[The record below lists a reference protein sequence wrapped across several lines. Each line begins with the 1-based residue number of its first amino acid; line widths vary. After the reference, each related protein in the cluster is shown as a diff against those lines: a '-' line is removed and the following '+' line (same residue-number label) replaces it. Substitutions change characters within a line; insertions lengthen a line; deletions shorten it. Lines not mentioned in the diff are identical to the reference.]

1 MGGWGLGNWEDL
13 PCLQQPRHNNL
24 FCLETRTKN
33 NNNHQPQ
40 FIGSDNNNSKLT
52 SKMNQAPV
60 RPQRGL
66 VPISKEAKE
75 PFLSSTWDEFDQMRN
90 QMMEKNHGFW
100 DKVDQDMKEFE
111 KCVSQMEAD
120 MDSANA
126 PLRPSVPSWAMPE
139 DHKKNWPMIGNC
151 TETRDCEV
159 VKLETTES
167 KWEVELEV
175 AKFKPEDLKVAV
187 VGDLVTISG
196 TQTEQV
202 IGNDTS
208 SNTSRSFTKRYTL
221 PSGCDP
227 DTLSSSLTVSG
238 NLKVTCPRK
247 KWLTG
252 PSAKAIRYT

>member
-1 MGGWGLGNWEDL
+1 MGVGWGLGDRADQPPSW
-13 PCLQQPRHNNL
+13 LQHPRHNL
-24 FCLETRTKN
+24 FE
-33 NNNHQPQ
+33 PQ
-40 FIGSDNNNSKLT
+40 QT
-52 SKMNQAPV
+52 STTFKTTTNKCKTTMNQAPV

-66 VPISKEAKE
+66 VPFSNEAKE
-75 PFLSSTWDEFDQMRN
+75 PFFSSTWDEFDQMRN

-120 MDSANA
+120 MDNANA
-126 PLRPSVPSWAMPE
+126 PLRPSLPSWA
-139 DHKKNWPMIGNC
+139 MIGNC

-196 TQTEQV
+196 TQTEQM
-202 IGNDTS
+202 IGNNSS

>member
-1 MGGWGLGNWEDL
+1 MGSWLGTGQPAGPTLVAATLTQPVRLE
-13 PCLQQPRHNNL
+13 PQQPSTTYRFELN
-24 FCLETRTKN
+24 K
-33 NNNHQPQ
+33 
-40 FIGSDNNNSKLT
+40 KT
-52 SKMNQAPV
+52 SCTMNQAPI

-66 VPISKEAKE
+66 VPFSKDAKE
-75 PFLSSTWDEFDQMRN
+75 PFFSST
-90 QMMEKNHGFW
+90 W

-120 MDSANA
+120 MDNANA
-126 PLRPSVPSWAMPE
+126 APRPSVPSWALPE

-151 TETRDCEV
+151 TESGRSECEV

-167 KWEVELEV
+167 KWEVELDV

-196 TQTEQV
+196 SQTEQF

-208 SNTSRSFTKRYTL
+208 SNTVRSFTKRYTL

-252 PSAKAIRYT
+252 PSAKAIRYN

>member
-1 MGGWGLGNWEDL
+1 MGSVGWGLGNWADTY
-13 PCLQQPRHNNL
+13 PACSNPDTTTCLL
-24 FCLETRTKN
+24 GTK
-33 NNNHQPQ
+33 NNHQPR
-40 FIGSDNNNSKLT
+40 FIGSNNNNSKLT

-66 VPISKEAKE
+66 VPMSKEAKE
-75 PFLSSTWDEFDQMRN
+75 PFFSSTWDEFDQMRN

-126 PLRPSVPSWAMPE
+126 PLRPSVPSWAVPE

>member
-1 MGGWGLGNWEDL
+1 MG
-13 PCLQQPRHNNL
+13 LQ
-24 FCLETRTKN
+24 
-33 NNNHQPQ
+33 
-40 FIGSDNNNSKLT
+40 
-52 SKMNQAPV
+52 
-60 RPQRGL
+60 
-66 VPISKEAKE
+66 
-75 PFLSSTWDEFDQMRN
+75 
-90 QMMEKNHGFW
+90 
-100 DKVDQDMKEFE
+100 EFE

-120 MDSANA
+120 MDNANA
-126 PLRPSVPSWAMPE
+126 PLRPSVPSWALPE

-159 VKLETTES
+159 VRLETTES
-167 KWEVELEV
+167 
-175 AKFKPEDLKVAV
+175 KPEDLKVAV

-196 TQTEQV
+196 TQTEQI

-252 PSAKAIRYT
+252 PSAKAIRYN

>member
-1 MGGWGLGNWEDL
+1 MG
-13 PCLQQPRHNNL
+13 
-24 FCLETRTKN
+24 
-33 NNNHQPQ
+33 
-40 FIGSDNNNSKLT
+40 
-52 SKMNQAPV
+52 
-60 RPQRGL
+60 
-66 VPISKEAKE
+66 
-75 PFLSSTWDEFDQMRN
+75 
-90 QMMEKNHGFW
+90 
-100 DKVDQDMKEFE
+100 
-111 KCVSQMEAD
+111 
-120 MDSANA
+120 
-126 PLRPSVPSWAMPE
+126 SWALPE

-151 TETRDCEV
+151 TESGRSECEV

-167 KWEVELEV
+167 KWEVELDV
-175 AKFKPEDLKVAV
+175 AKFKPEDLK
-187 VGDLVTISG
+187 
-196 TQTEQV
+196 TEQI

>member
-1 MGGWGLGNWEDL
+1 M
-13 PCLQQPRHNNL
+13 
-24 FCLETRTKN
+24 
-33 NNNHQPQ
+33 
-40 FIGSDNNNSKLT
+40 
-52 SKMNQAPV
+52 
-60 RPQRGL
+60 
-66 VPISKEAKE
+66 
-75 PFLSSTWDEFDQMRN
+75 
-90 QMMEKNHGFW
+90 
-100 DKVDQDMKEFE
+100 
-111 KCVSQMEAD
+111 
-120 MDSANA
+120 
-126 PLRPSVPSWAMPE
+126 PSVPSWAMPE

-159 VKLETTES
+159 V
-167 KWEVELEV
+167 
-175 AKFKPEDLKVAV
+175 KFKPEDLKVAV

-252 PSAKAIRYT
+252 PSANAIRYT

>member
-1 MGGWGLGNWEDL
+1 MGSWLGTGRPGGPPL
-13 PCLQQPRHNNL
+13 PPGCSIPDTTCSNHN
-24 FCLETRTKN
+24 K
-33 NNNHQPQ
+33 HQPQ
-40 FIGSDNNNSKLT
+40 PHRFKTTTNKCKT
-52 SKMNQAPV
+52 TMNQAPV

-66 VPISKEAKE
+66 VPFSKETKE
-75 PFLSSTWDEFDQMRN
+75 PFFSSTWDEFDQMRN

-120 MDSANA
+120 MDNANA
-126 PLRPSVPSWAMPE
+126 PLRPSVPSWALPE

-151 TETRDCEV
+151 TESGRSECEV
-159 VKLETTES
+159 VKLDTTES
-167 KWEVELEV
+167 KWEVELDV

-196 TQTEQV
+196 SQTEQF